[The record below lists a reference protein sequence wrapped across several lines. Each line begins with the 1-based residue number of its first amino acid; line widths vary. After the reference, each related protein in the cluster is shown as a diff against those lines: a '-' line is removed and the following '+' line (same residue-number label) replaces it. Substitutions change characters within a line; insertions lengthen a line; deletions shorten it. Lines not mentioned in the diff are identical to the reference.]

1 MLKILVIYYSKTGN
15 TKKMAQAVGKG
26 VKESGGEPDVVHVED
41 FGDIEKLLDYD
52 GYIMGSPTY
61 FGILAAPLKDFI
73 DRSIKVYK
81 KLDGRVGG
89 AFASSGIQG
98 GGNETTIH
106 SITQALKVHGLVM
119 PGFSGRG
126 HYGPAAVGE
135 ADEKI
140 ISECKSLG
148 KSVTALAKKI
158 RK

>member
-1 MLKILVIYYSKTGN
+1 MTKILVIYYSKTGN
-15 TKKMAQAVGKG
+15 TKKMAQAVGEG
-26 VKESGGEPDVVHVED
+26 VKDAGGEPDIVNVED
-41 FGDIEKLLDYD
+41 FGDVEKLLEYD

-61 FGILAAPLKDFI
+61 FGILAAPLKDLI

-119 PGFSGRG
+119 PGFSSIG

-135 ADEKI
+135 PDEKI
-140 ISECKSLG
+140 ISECKYLG
-148 KSVTALAKKI
+148 KSVTDLAQKI
-158 RK
+158 R